1 MKPKFLEIQAFGPYV
16 GKQTVDFD
24 SLGKKGIFLIKG
36 NTGSGK
42 TTIFDAMTFALY
54 GGGSGDSDKSKNG
67 RNDLAEWRC
76 TQADAKTDTVVSF
89 TFSVRDRAYKFT
101 RSLSQKKVNLA
112 PKYEAGEVD
121 GDGCVIPFFNNPKKE
136 DLNRKAEELIGLTK
150 EQFRQV
156 VLLPQGQFE
165 KFLTASS
172 GEKEDI
178 LRKIFGCEQWK
189 KYAEAFFE
197 EANDRKTAL
206 NEEANDIRRSLNEEG
221 LTALDEL
228 KERIEGLKKEKK
240 ELDENHNAFDCEKK
254 QKELSSDVKLS
265 EQFIPLHDLEAQI
278 RELKDKKGVM
288 DAKRV
293 SYDNAERAEKVR
305 TPIDVFEKAKAEI
318 ASREKALLDLKNQ
331 LPIIQKIREDAEKA
345 KKKHEDDSP
354 VEELNKQIGLYESKK
369 DSYASLDALN
379 KALDDAKSV
388 LAKSLSGLKD
398 AEYALEAA
406 RITAKAE
413 KDRYDDAD
421 GTAREYRDRYY
432 AGIYGEIAS
441 ELKDGEKC
449 PVCGSAAHPEPA
461 VRDSGSVSK
470 AELDKKEKEADKA
483 KKAWNDAEKARA
495 AAETEHN
502 DKKAALD
509 KAQSAF
515 TKADTEYSSAA
526 KSLLA
531 GIPDTKALENA
542 IAKAAEKIKAYEEL
556 GRKLQKE
563 FEEACAGLASL
574 NGNLDSSEKE
584 YTAASEAYE
593 NAGNGLK
600 KALDANGFGDYLSV
614 KNVLLTDEKR
624 KKLHGEIV
632 EYDSA
637 LSKANKD
644 LEKKKDELKGKDEP
658 DRSKFDE
665 RQKEISSELSRYNS
679 KAAEL
684 KTLSER
690 LESKLN
696 TLEKKQADHDSKIS
710 RAESD
715 FAFAKKLRG
724 DTGIGIQRYVL
735 AIMFSQ
741 VITEA
746 NRMLDRVHG
755 GRYHLFRSDD
765 KGVGNK
771 CGLELKVHDNRS
783 PERSG
788 RSVAMLSG
796 GEKFLVSLALSIGMS
811 TVAQKSGVRIE
822 ALFID
827 EGFGTLDDSSIHD
840 AMDVLDSIR
849 KGNGMIG
856 IISHVQLLEAN
867 IPTHLEVIKSES
879 GSTISVK

>member
-16 GKQTVDFD
+16 GKQVVDFD

-54 GGGSGDSDKSKNG
+54 GGSSGDSDKSKIG
-67 RNDLAEWRC
+67 RNDLDEWRC

-89 TFSVRDRAYKFT
+89 TFSVRDRTYKFT
-101 RSLSQKKVNLA
+101 RSLSQKKVNLV

-121 GDGCVIPFFNNPKKE
+121 GDGSVIPFFDNPKKDE
-136 DLNRKAEELIGLTK
+136 LNRKAEELIGLTK

-189 KYAEAFFE
+189 RYAEAFFD
-197 EANDRKTAL
+197 EANERKTAL
-206 NEEANDIRRSLNEEG
+206 NEEANDIRRSLAEEG
-221 LTALDEL
+221 LGTLDEL
-228 KERIEGLKKEKK
+228 KEKIEELKKEKK
-240 ELDENHNAFDCEKK
+240 ELDENHNTFDCDKK
-254 QKELSSDVKLS
+254 QRELNSDVKLS
-265 EQFIPLHDLEAQI
+265 EQFTPLHDLEAQI
-278 RELKDKKGVM
+278 RGLNDKKGFM

-293 SYDNAERAEKVR
+293 SYENAEKAEKVR
-305 TPIDVFEKAKAEI
+305 SPIDGFEKAKAEK
-318 ASREKALLDLKNQ
+318 ASREKALTDLKNQ
-331 LPIIQKIREDAEKA
+331 LPMIQKSKEEAEKA
-345 KKKHEDDSP
+345 KKKHDDDSP

-379 KALDDAKSV
+379 KALDLAKKAFAKS
-388 LAKSLSGLKD
+388 SSELKD

-413 KDRYDDAD
+413 KDRYDAAD
-421 GTAREYRDRYY
+421 GTAREYRDKYY

-441 ELKDGEKC
+441 ELKDGGKC
-449 PVCGSAAHPEPA
+449 PVCGSAVHPEPA
-461 VRDSGSVSK
+461 VRDNDSVSK

-502 DKKAALD
+502 GKKAALD
-509 KAQSAF
+509 KAQAAF
-515 TKADTEYSSAA
+515 TKADTEYSAAA
-526 KSLLA
+526 KSLLS

-542 IAKAAEKIKAYEEL
+542 IAEAAGKIRAYGEH
-556 GRKLQKE
+556 GRGLRKKLDE
-563 FEEACAGLASL
+563 VCNRYASL
-574 NGNLDSSEKE
+574 NGNIASSEKE
-584 YTAASEAYE
+584 YDSASEAFE
-593 NAGNGLK
+593 NAANELK
-600 KALDANGFGDYLSV
+600 KTLDANGFRDYLSV
-614 KNVLLTDEKR
+614 KNVLLTEEKR

-637 LSKANKD
+637 LSKAYRD
-644 LEKKKDELKGKDEP
+644 LEKKKDELNGKDEP
-658 DRSKFDE
+658 DVSKFDE
-665 RQKEISSELSRYNS
+665 RQNEITSELSRYNS

-690 LESKLN
+690 LGSKLS
-696 TLEKKQADHDSKIS
+696 TLEKKQADHDSKI
-710 RAESD
+710 RQTESD

-741 VITEA
+741 VIAEA

-771 CGLELKVHDNRS
+771 SGLELKVHDNRS
-783 PERSG
+783 PEKSG

-849 KGNGMIG
+849 KGNGVIG